1 VTTPDPLPP
10 PVGYTTAKNGCT
22 AKDCGSQNTVTLDGH
37 NGRRCADHAPGFS
50 PDRAVA
56 LMMKGESEAAIS
68 YCQQD
73 VFREP
78 CPVCRLPV
86 TVLDGGRLAWH
97 LQAPGLG
104 DACPGS
110 FPAEGEAGAA

>member
-1 VTTPDPLPP
+1 MTTPDPLPP

-22 AKDCGSQNTVTLDGH
+22 YPGCGTQDTDTLSGH
-37 NGRRCADHAPGFS
+37 VGRRCRDHAPGFS

-73 VFREP
+73 VFKEP

-97 LQAPGLG
+97 YQAPGLG
-104 DACPGS
+104 SPCPGS
-110 FPAEGEAGAA
+110 FSADDEAGVA